1 MDSKFYMKYI
11 SQIRLHTLSVKTSS
25 AKSDEIFVKWR
36 KFLPT
41 KIVADENFHR
51 RIIFTDEY
59 ILPTK
64 ISKLYYSAIILA
76 VDRKF

>member
-1 MDSKFYMKYI
+1 MLPESSISYMYLIGKN
-11 SQIRLHTLSVKTSS
+11 
-25 AKSDEIFVKWR
+25 FVGKKWR

-41 KIVADENFHR
+41 KIFADEYFHR

-59 ILPTK
+59 FFPTK

>member
-1 MDSKFYMKYI
+1 MLPYI
-11 SQIRLHTLSVKTSS
+11 GKNFVGKKRRNFRQ
-25 AKSDEIFVKWR
+25 AKKMF
-36 KFLPT
+36 T
-41 KIVADENFHR
+41 DENFCRRSSNR

-59 ILPTK
+59 FLPTK

>member
-1 MDSKFYMKYI
+1 MKI
-11 SQIRLHTLSVKTSS
+11 FT
-25 AKSDEIFVKWR
+25 DEIF
-36 KFLPT
+36 
-41 KIVADENFHR
+41 AEENFHR

-59 ILPTK
+59 FLPTK

>member
-1 MDSKFYMKYI
+1 MNW
-11 SQIRLHTLSVKTSS
+11 HTLSVKTSS

-51 RIIFTDEY
+51 RIIFADEY
-59 ILPTK
+59 FLPTK

>member
-1 MDSKFYMKYI
+1 M
-11 SQIRLHTLSVKTSS
+11 QILDTLSVKTSS

-41 KIVADENFHR
+41 KIFAEENFHR

-59 ILPTK
+59 FLPTK
-64 ISKLYYSAIILA
+64 ISKLYYSVIILA